1 MHWLHRLAGM
11 WSGLLLVSSLSF
23 RLAAQDDPRLLEALR
38 IAQEGSSDSARALVA
53 ALLQQTPPT
62 DSLYPQVLYTM
73 GLVSRSVDDM
83 RRTYS
88 QVAIEYANSSWADDA
103 LYRLALL
110 DYAAGDLPGAVRQ
123 LERVRSDYPDSPLLG
138 TASEWAARSL
148 FGQKKPREACAW
160 LAMGVE
166 HAGEDVELRNR
177 LEFLR
182 GPCAA
187 LPDSSQ
193 VAAAPTDTTPTP
205 VKDTTPATPARTGV
219 GVQVAAVNTQGAA
232 DKVAHDLKAAGF
244 TPYVVREG
252 ALFKVRA
259 GPYPDRAKALTAAEQ
274 IRKKLGHSPF
284 LVKEP

>member
-1 MHWLHRLAGM
+1 MHWLHRLPGLR
-11 WSGLLLVSSLSF
+11 SGLLLVLTISF
-23 RLAAQDDPRLLEALR
+23 RLSAQDDPRLLDALR

-53 ALLQQTPPT
+53 ALLKQTPHT

-88 QVAIEYANSSWADDA
+88 QVAIEYANSAWADDA

-123 LERVRSDYPDSPLLG
+123 LDRVRSDYPDSPLLG

-148 FGQKKPREACAW
+148 FGQKKAREACAW

-166 HAGEDVELRNR
+166 HVGEDVELRTR
-177 LEFLR
+177 LEFLS

-187 LPDSSQ
+187 LPD
-193 VAAAPTDTTPTP
+193 
-205 VKDTTPATPARTGV
+205 
-219 GVQVAAVNTQGAA
+219 
-232 DKVAHDLKAAGF
+232 
-244 TPYVVREG
+244 
-252 ALFKVRA
+252 
-259 GPYPDRAKALTAAEQ
+259 
-274 IRKKLGHSPF
+274 
-284 LVKEP
+284 